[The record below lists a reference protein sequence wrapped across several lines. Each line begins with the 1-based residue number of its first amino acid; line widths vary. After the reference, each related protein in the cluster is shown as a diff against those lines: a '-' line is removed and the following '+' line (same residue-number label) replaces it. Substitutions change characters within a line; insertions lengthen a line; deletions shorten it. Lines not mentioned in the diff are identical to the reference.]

1 MGMMDDDYKEKEHR
15 LKKLY
20 ITFLLADLIQLNY
33 CYSNKEYNNILGED
47 IWNSAIKKEKYTKKE
62 KEEIISNATSLLEMR
77 YQLKLVN
84 FTENIVK

>member
-1 MGMMDDDYKEKEHR
+1 MSMMDEDYKEKEHR

-47 IWNSAIKKEKYTKKE
+47 IWNSAIKKEK
-62 KEEIISNATSLLEMR
+62 EEIISNVTSLLEMR

-84 FTENIVK
+84 FTENIVKCILK